1 LGMQCQPHND
11 ETLKTLI
18 QTQKTDCVF
27 YKQNISLINT
37 IIRFIN
43 NKPRAHNVTNYTD
56 WPLFAAS
63 NFFAHFVP
71 HCTKLCNNDTKKDDT
86 ISCLLAF
93 FYNQQNN
100 HEKSYEYI
108 NLLQKSPSYKI
119 LLLKAQIYTKVK
131 KPLPYSDLEK
141 SLKTFLSKNNQSLDD
156 QAIIANIASLTE
168 DFFIESK
175 DNLNLALKLITK
187 FTELNNILPSI
198 IDLVY
203 HIESTLLNNKN
214 PYLEEWKKKII
225 TSQFFDKIKTH
236 SFYDA
241 KENYMIA
248 QLLAINILPHPHEK
262 MISYL
267 IPLLNDPLL
276 TPEGINEIKEYVG
289 DLYYAWAESTIENK
303 KLYLNLLDSAIQ
315 YGHNLA
321 KNNKAIF
328 LLKNSNDKDEIIQ
341 AIQFLEDSITDTN
354 PAKNESLL
362 ALANAYLHYTTDT
375 IPLNIDKAIEYLH
388 ISTSYKALEILTKIY
403 TGKLNHLDSNITKE
417 YSDITMALHCLSI
430 LINHN
435 HNIIGNLCN
444 RALCYFLCKEYDK
457 ALEDITAALN
467 NKEINT
473 PCGCVF
479 KESLL
484 RIQLPIFLKRE
495 QKNNTYTQSLKCIK
509 QLKSLYNTQNNSV
522 NLNNIAYIDQIICHI
537 IEQQVTTD
545 SAIELC
551 SIAAE
556 SDYIDIIKNTTN
568 SNITIEYQKNLA
580 NHLKSA
586 AHNGN
591 LNAQIIIFPYSF
603 ILSQLPKHEDIAAS
617 LNHSYRALS
626 KPSIIKEKKIDH
638 LIEFLQ
644 QLSNDGNAL
653 AYYILC
659 YYYNNNNEITKLEA
673 HIQEF
678 SKATKPEY
686 YAFDPENI
694 MQNIIESCSSTLDK
708 YAQRH
713 IKTPNN
719 GTIIHAL
726 AAFTLGSM
734 LRFSKNIEDLVKAE
748 NYIKISRKSLT
759 SKYKLE
765 HYSIP
770 ARFLLGHI
778 FYGNFIAIT
787 KKEKTSDFNKH
798 KQE

>member
-1 LGMQCQPHND
+1 INKKEFTIEDLNYLSSLVDDLPNHLEKLQQELSQEKNNNTQLSYGIGSCIHALINTNPTIYSQKKKSTLTAMINNGLNHLENVTKKLLDTDLKQIAHIKTDLHMALSDIYDSENNDMLSVNHMTLGMQCQPHND

-289 DLYYAWAESTIENK
+289 DLY
-303 KLYLNLLDSAIQ
+303 
-315 YGHNLA
+315 
-321 KNNKAIF
+321 
-328 LLKNSNDKDEIIQ
+328 
-341 AIQFLEDSITDTN
+341 
-354 PAKNESLL
+354 
-362 ALANAYLHYTTDT
+362 
-375 IPLNIDKAIEYLH
+375 
-388 ISTSYKALEILTKIY
+388 
-403 TGKLNHLDSNITKE
+403 
-417 YSDITMALHCLSI
+417 
-430 LINHN
+430 
-435 HNIIGNLCN
+435 
-444 RALCYFLCKEYDK
+444 
-457 ALEDITAALN
+457 
-467 NKEINT
+467 
-473 PCGCVF
+473 
-479 KESLL
+479 
-484 RIQLPIFLKRE
+484 
-495 QKNNTYTQSLKCIK
+495 
-509 QLKSLYNTQNNSV
+509 
-522 NLNNIAYIDQIICHI
+522 
-537 IEQQVTTD
+537 
-545 SAIELC
+545 
-551 SIAAE
+551 
-556 SDYIDIIKNTTN
+556 
-568 SNITIEYQKNLA
+568 
-580 NHLKSA
+580 
-586 AHNGN
+586 
-591 LNAQIIIFPYSF
+591 
-603 ILSQLPKHEDIAAS
+603 
-617 LNHSYRALS
+617 
-626 KPSIIKEKKIDH
+626 
-638 LIEFLQ
+638 
-644 QLSNDGNAL
+644 
-653 AYYILC
+653 
-659 YYYNNNNEITKLEA
+659 
-673 HIQEF
+673 
-678 SKATKPEY
+678 
-686 YAFDPENI
+686 
-694 MQNIIESCSSTLDK
+694 
-708 YAQRH
+708 
-713 IKTPNN
+713 
-719 GTIIHAL
+719 
-726 AAFTLGSM
+726 
-734 LRFSKNIEDLVKAE
+734 
-748 NYIKISRKSLT
+748 
-759 SKYKLE
+759 
-765 HYSIP
+765 
-770 ARFLLGHI
+770 
-778 FYGNFIAIT
+778 
-787 KKEKTSDFNKH
+787 
-798 KQE
+798 